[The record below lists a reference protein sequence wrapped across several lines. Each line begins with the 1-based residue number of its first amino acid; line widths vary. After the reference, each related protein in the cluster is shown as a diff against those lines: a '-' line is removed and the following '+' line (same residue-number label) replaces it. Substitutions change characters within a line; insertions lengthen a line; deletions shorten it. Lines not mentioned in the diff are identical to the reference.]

1 MHVCAKYDFKLVLLE
16 WGLYKMI
23 MQTISRFLL
32 ACVLGIG
39 TIQSSTERNIPI
51 GWGVVTAVGLMASA
65 VAVYKLTKSKNT
77 LKKVRAALKKNLRS
91 MRLQIDEEAAEHGIS
106 VSTLVLTVAGLVSLL
121 GGYKVG
127 AAVLS
132 QQQVASAPSASR
144 PATAPELRPGDPGY
158 RETRPGFNS
167 KGEYIWPADP
177 AAPRPASEP
186 RRFKATERPKGLG
199 PHYGWDPVRKQAF
212 YEARTGNVF
221 FNWNGE

>member
-1 MHVCAKYDFKLVLLE
+1 
-16 WGLYKMI
+16 
-23 MQTISRFLL
+23 
-32 ACVLGIG
+32 
-39 TIQSSTERNIPI
+39 
-51 GWGVVTAVGLMASA
+51 
-65 VAVYKLTKSKNT
+65 
-77 LKKVRAALKKNLRS
+77 
-91 MRLQIDEEAAEHGIS
+91 
-106 VSTLVLTVAGLVSLL
+106 LL

-132 QQQVASAPSASR
+132 QQQVASAPSASRPATAPELRPGDPEVASVPSASR